1 MSAAVMMPVGAQAEA
16 TVYGRINN
24 VLEFNDSGKAGEDT
38 TADVSTVGSRFGI
51 KGSADIGN
59 GLTARG
65 HYEFGLNTDKKETG
79 LNNRIA
85 SVGVAGGFGSIDVGN
100 QWSAF
105 YNTTGVDMDP
115 SWNQGGIGGTPFRAS
130 NTVKYGNSV
139 GPLNLELDLRL
150 NDGGDETG
158 TEGLAG
164 EGGGLGVRVA
174 VTDNITLG
182 FAYDNEDRSDMITPA
197 VYGHRYD
204 LSDLTD
210 DQIKVLDLRRSKG
223 TNETSDSTEN
233 NGSYTGLTYAGP
245 SAKDGIASKL
255 SDYDGVYCLSSAMV
269 TEKKGKITANDA
281 VATKDVGK
289 LGLKEGDACTV
300 TKDKTGAETE
310 RMGVSAKISLGQFYG
325 IFAYSTKNVTDNGKE
340 TETEYAQVWGGV
352 HLADSTSALIGFGQ
366 SETEGMDANPT
377 ALTLGLYHNM
387 GGGLQLWYEGQSN
400 DPDMAGMDNS
410 VNHKAGIRF
419 DF

>member
-1 MSAAVMMPVGAQAEA
+1 MVASD
-16 TVYGRINN
+16 N
-24 VLEFNDSGKAGEDT
+24 VLEFATIPARLEKTRRPMSRLSGR
-38 TADVSTVGSRFGI
+38 VSVI

-115 SWNQGGIGGTPFRAS
+115 SWNQGGIGGTPYRAS

-197 VYGHRYD
+197 VYGDRYD
-204 LSDLTD
+204 LSGLDG
-210 DQIKVLDLRRSKG
+210 DQVKVLGLKRTKAEQDEGDAHTGPYS
-223 TNETSDSTEN
+223 
-233 NGSYTGLTYAGP
+233 GLTVLKTGT
-245 SAKDGIASKL
+245 DH
-255 SDYDGVYCLSSAMV
+255 YCLSSAMV
-269 TEKKGKITANDA
+269 SEKSAKITQNNAMANEDDDA
-281 VATKDVGK
+281 DTGK
-289 LGLKEGDACTV
+289 VRALPGGTNYACTA
-300 TKDKTGAETE
+300 TAAKTGTETE

-366 SETEGMDANPT
+366 SETEGMDANPS
-377 ALTLGLYHNM
+377 AVTLGLYHKM
-387 GGGLQLWYEGQSN
+387 GGGLQLFYEGISK
-400 DPDMAGMDNS
+400 DPDTAGMDNTS
-410 VNHKAGIRF
+410 NHKAGIRF

>member
-1 MSAAVMMPVGAQAEA
+1 MAVSAAVMMPVGAQAEA

-197 VYGHRYD
+197 VYGHAYGINEDQAKVFELKRTKLKD
-204 LSDLTD
+204 DTD
-210 DQIKVLDLRRSKG
+210 KNTG
-223 TNETSDSTEN
+223 PY
-233 NGSYTGLTYAGP
+233 GGLTRVGD
-245 SAKDGIASKL
+245 SGDN
-255 SDYDGVYCLSSAMV
+255 YCLSSAMV
-269 TEKKGKITANDA
+269 TEKGGKITKNNALARSDDDP
-281 VATKDVGK
+281 ATG
-289 LGLKEGDACTV
+289 TV
-300 TKDKTGAETE
+300 SSLSAIASSECEASAAKTGTETE

-325 IFAYSTKNVTDNGKE
+325 IFAYSTRNVTDNGKE

-366 SETEGMDANPT
+366 SETEGQDANPT

>member
-1 MSAAVMMPVGAQAEA
+1 MMPVGAQAEA

-115 SWNQGGIGGTPFRAS
+115 SWNQGGIGGTPYRAS

-197 VYGHRYD
+197 VYGDRYD
-204 LSDLTD
+204 LSGLDG
-210 DQIKVLDLRRSKG
+210 DQVKVLGLKRTKAEQDEGDAHTGPYS
-223 TNETSDSTEN
+223 
-233 NGSYTGLTYAGP
+233 GLTVLKTGT
-245 SAKDGIASKL
+245 DH
-255 SDYDGVYCLSSAMV
+255 YCLSSATV
-269 TEKKGKITANDA
+269 SEKSAKITQNNAMANEDDDA
-281 VATKDVGK
+281 DTGK
-289 LGLKEGDACTV
+289 VRALPGGTNYACTA
-300 TKDKTGAETE
+300 TAAKTGTETE

-366 SETEGMDANPT
+366 SETEGQDANPT